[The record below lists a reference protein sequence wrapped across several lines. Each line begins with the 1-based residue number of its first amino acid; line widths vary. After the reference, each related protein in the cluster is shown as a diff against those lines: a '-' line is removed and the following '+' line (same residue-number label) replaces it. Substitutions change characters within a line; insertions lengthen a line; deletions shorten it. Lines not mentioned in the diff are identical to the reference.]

1 MSNIVIAG
9 RGATGWLTALYIH
22 NNLPNHNITVVYDD
36 KIPIIGVGES
46 TTPNFL
52 DFTLNCLDIPTGDF
66 IRECE
71 ATLKLGIKFKN
82 WKGDGSH
89 YYHTFATQ
97 SVDYLCSALS
107 KGFHID
113 EIDLAAQLC
122 EINKIPKEN
131 FGVEYHGKDN
141 KYEDLSIALHFNA
154 KLMAEYLEKVA
165 KKRGIN
171 TVIGKYTKHSTR

>member
-52 DFTLNCLDIPTGDF
+52 DFTLNCLGIPTGDF

-71 ATLKLGIKFKN
+71 ASF
-82 WKGDGSH
+82 
-89 YYHTFATQ
+89 
-97 SVDYLCSALS
+97 
-107 KGFHID
+107 
-113 EIDLAAQLC
+113 
-122 EINKIPKEN
+122 
-131 FGVEYHGKDN
+131 
-141 KYEDLSIALHFNA
+141 FN
-154 KLMAEYLEKVA
+154 E
-165 KKRGIN
+165 
-171 TVIGKYTKHSTR
+171 